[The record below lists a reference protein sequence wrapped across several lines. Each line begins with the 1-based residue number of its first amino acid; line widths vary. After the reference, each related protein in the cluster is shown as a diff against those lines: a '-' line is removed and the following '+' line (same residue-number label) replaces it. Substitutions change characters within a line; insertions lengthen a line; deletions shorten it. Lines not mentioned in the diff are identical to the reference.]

1 MRDLVPVTQLIDLYQ
16 MVVAHPSVSANTLQ
30 ELVLLARSK
39 PQVLNYGSYG
49 SGSQPHLLFESLK
62 AQAGIQITH
71 VPYKGIAPALTAAIA
86 GEVQLTMGG
95 AGTTRGFFSAGKLK
109 PLAVA
114 ATARLDALPAVPTSQ
129 EAGFPDLLTG
139 SWQGLAAPRGTDP
152 RILDK
157 INVAVRAVLSDP
169 VVRKRFADMGAL
181 TGDMSRAEL
190 TAFVRNEAARW
201 KKVIDAAGIQHE

>member
-1 MRDLVPVTQLIDLYQ
+1 M
-16 MVVAHPSVSANTLQ
+16 
-30 ELVLLARSK
+30 LLARSK

-109 PLAVA
+109 PLAI
-114 ATARLDALPAVPTSQ
+114 ARPQRLALYPDVPTLR
-129 EAGFPDLLTG
+129 EAGFPDI
-139 SWQGLAAPRGTDP
+139 DP
-152 RILDK
+152 RPWFGLFASAGTPRAIVARIQKDVAAVINDAEFREREITGKGYGAVGSTPEEFAAFLK
-157 INVAVRAVLSDP
+157 IDLEYKGRLIRVSGS
-169 VVRKRFADMGAL
+169 K
-181 TGDMSRAEL
+181 AE
-190 TAFVRNEAARW
+190 
-201 KKVIDAAGIQHE
+201 